1 MITINTERLDTKIE
15 ALILEANKVMNFKKE
30 RLEILNGAKD
40 LIEKFVND
48 SACKDLII
56 DNMYSTGHEIFN
68 GMHNDDNQL
77 KCTCTMQYKKN
88 APANR
93 DLFARKLDEKFDK
106 IVALHESRLTFNV
119 NEYNVKFD
127 CVKFDIWIKK

>member
-30 RLEILNGAKD
+30 RLEILNGANA
-40 LIEKFVND
+40 LIEKFVADAN
-48 SACKDLII
+48 CINLVI

-77 KCTCTMQYKKN
+77 KCSCTMQYKKN

-93 DLFARKLDEKFDK
+93 ELFARKLDDKFDK
-106 IVALHESRLTFNV
+106 IVAVDEPRLIFNT
-119 NEYNVKFD
+119 NKYNVKFD
-127 CVKFDIWIKK
+127 CVKFDIYIKK